1 MWEGELYCIKG
12 TNDLIQNLIDSLA
25 SYADVKG
32 RNLSFDRHYASIPIA
47 EWLLEEKQL
56 TCIETQE
63 DNWKSI
69 PVDITAVKQRE
80 VLSYEIYRGK
90 ENNVMI
96 TFSHVVKTST
106 GTKNV
111 LILSTYEPIL
121 GVTKDARKEIGKYKV
136 YDFTKRGTD
145 IHDHSMGFYATKT
158 KCKRWNIKTAFSYVQ
173 DTAGVNA

>member
-1 MWEGELYCIKG
+1 MWDDGLYCIKG

-25 SYADVKG
+25 SHADVKG
-32 RNLSFDRHYASIPIA
+32 RNLSFDRHYTSIPIA

-63 DNWKSI
+63 GNWKGI

-80 VLSYEIYRGK
+80 VFSYEIYRGK

-96 TFSHVVKTST
+96 TFSYVVKTST

-111 LILSTYEPIL
+111 LILSTFEPIL
-121 GVTKDARKEIGKYKV
+121 GVTNDARKKIG
-136 YDFTKRGTD
+136 
-145 IHDHSMGFYATKT
+145 
-158 KCKRWNIKTAFSYVQ
+158 
-173 DTAGVNA
+173 